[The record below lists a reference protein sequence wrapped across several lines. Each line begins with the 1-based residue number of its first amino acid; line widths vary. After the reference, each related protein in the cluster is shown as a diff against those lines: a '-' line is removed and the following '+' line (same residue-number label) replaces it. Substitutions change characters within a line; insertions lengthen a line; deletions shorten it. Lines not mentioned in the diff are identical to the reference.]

1 MELDAANRSRI
12 ESILQDNRV
21 VLFMKGTPAQPQCGF
36 SAKTTQILNILL
48 PDYATVDVLADPEI
62 RAGIKAYGDWPT
74 IPQLYVDSELVGGCD
89 IVDDMYRQGTLHE
102 LLGLELPQEAAPTIE
117 ITAPATDILRNAL
130 AAQPEKSLWLSVDA
144 RWSSTLTLESEDDG
158 AVKVESNGIVLCLDR
173 MSAQRAEGLK
183 IDVEEALQG
192 SRFKIENPNAPP
204 AVKPLTAVRL
214 NDMLESGEIVNLFDV
229 RPAPERAVASIAPA
243 RPLDAE
249 SMQAIEKLDR
259 DAVLVFYC
267 HSGVRSRASAE
278 RYRLHGF
285 TNVYNLEGGIE
296 AWSLE
301 VDSSVPR
308 Y

>member
-1 MELDAANRSRI
+1 
-12 ESILQDNRV
+12 
-21 VLFMKGTPAQPQCGF
+21 
-36 SAKTTQILNILL
+36 
-48 PDYATVDVLADPEI
+48 
-62 RAGIKAYGDWPT
+62 
-74 IPQLYVDSELVGGCD
+74 
-89 IVDDMYRQGTLHE
+89 
-102 LLGLELPQEAAPTIE
+102 
-117 ITAPATDILRNAL
+117 
-130 AAQPEKSLWLSVDA
+130 
-144 RWSSTLTLESEDDG
+144 
-158 AVKVESNGIVLCLDR
+158 

-183 IDVEEALQG
+183 IDVEETLQG
-192 SRFKIENPNAPP
+192 SRFRIENPNAPP

-229 RPAPERAVASIAPA
+229 RPALERAVASIAPA

-249 SMQAIEKLDR
+249 SMQAIEELDR